1 MTVKGFIQGQVEAP
15 VGSMVALHVKVN
27 SSDLSLFKVW
37 RASAAADE

>member
-1 MTVKGFIQGQVEAP
+1 MTAKGFIQGQVEAI